1 MAKSKS
7 TTNTGRSTTP
17 AARGRSRKAGVDA
30 AVTPARVDGAE
41 PAQTRGPTKQALIVG
56 LLQRNEGAAL
66 ADLVAA
72 TGWLP
77 HTTRAALTRLRQAGH
92 ALHKGKDDQGATVYR
107 IGAPART
114 ARSRKAA

>member
-7 TTNTGRSTTP
+7 TTNTGRSTKA
-17 AARGRSRKAGVDA
+17 AARGRRTKGAVDKTA
-30 AVTPARVDGAE
+30 TPARVDAAE

-66 ADLVAA
+66 SELVQV

-92 ALHKGKDDQGATVYR
+92 ALNKTKDEAGATVYR
-107 IGAPART
+107 IDAPVRT